1 MLRRVTSS
9 FNPRPLAALVA
20 GRSGQQRRNFF
31 TFIDT
36 ATTGVKTT
44 FGKAGSMFS
53 ETTLLKP
60 GFHVYMPFLQ
70 GVYKVSNRQQQST
83 YTMTVKTKDNA
94 TCDIDIN
101 VQTKIK
107 PDNTELAFFS
117 LDDPH
122 EQIRSYI
129 EGVIISDAPRYDLD
143 ELFTE
148 QGKISHKINETLVD
162 RLEEFGFTVVA
173 TQITA
178 IQPVKEVVNS
188 MNRINASE
196 RLMKAAENEANA
208 EYVKEVRGA
217 EARAEAKRL
226 QGEGISNMRKAIL
239 DGYGESVE
247 DLTKSYGLAPGDVLN
262 FLLDIQRLETL
273 DAVGTAD
280 NQNRVIFT
288 SMEGHSDKLRNSI
301 MEARAANK

>member
-1 MLRRVTSS
+1 MLRRVSS
-9 FNPRPLAALVA
+9 INSRPLAALVA
-20 GRSGQQRRNFF
+20 GQSGQQRRNFF

-53 ETTLLKP
+53 ETTMLKP
-60 GFHVYMPFLQ
+60 GFRIYMPLLQ
-70 GVYKVSNRQQQST
+70 DIYRVSNRQQQST

-107 PDNTELAFFS
+107 PSNTELAFFS

-129 EGVIISDAPRYDLD
+129 EGVIISDAPRYTLD
-143 ELFTE
+143 GLFTE
-148 QGKISHKINETLVD
+148 QSKISHKINETLAD
-162 RLEEFGFTVVA
+162 KLEDFGYTVVA

-178 IQPVKEVVNS
+178 IQPVREVVDS

-208 EYVKEVRGA
+208 DYVKEVKAA

-239 DGYGESVE
+239 DGYGESVA
-247 DLTKSYGLAPGDVLN
+247 DLTKNYGLAPGVVLD

-288 SMEGHSDKLRNSI
+288 SMEGHSDKIRNSI
-301 MEARAANK
+301 MEARVASK